1 MDNNNNKMNNN
12 KIEIEYDSS
21 SDSDNEAMKEN
32 YIELA
37 KGFNDLMEKMKT
49 KSNQTNAKITKD
61 ELEQMEDYY
70 ERQIQMRS
78 MHIQTLTIDNNELK
92 EKSSQEIDGLKK
104 RILGIRNKC
113 LVRKFQSRFWTL
125 MTVFSQLE
133 IWVPG
138 FSKFLVFRVIDPT
151 IYEIIWGHRMI
162 SGFSRLVMIGYLSHK
177 VSDNYDF
184 VEKVK
189 KLKNLLI

>member
-1 MDNNNNKMNNN
+1 MDNNNNNKMNN

-49 KSNQTNAKITKD
+49 KSKQTNAKITKD

-189 KLKNLLI
+189 KLKNLLT

>member
-1 MDNNNNKMNNN
+1 MDNNNNNKMNN

-37 KGFNDLMEKMKT
+37 KGFNDIMEKMKT
-49 KSNQTNAKITKD
+49 KSKQTNAKITKD

-138 FSKFLVFRVIDPT
+138 FSKFLVFRLIHPT
-151 IYEIIWGHRMI
+151 IYEIVWGHRMI
-162 SGFSRLVMIGYLSHK
+162 SGLSRLVMIGYLSHK
-177 VSDNYDF
+177 VSDNYDLL
-184 VEKVK
+184 EKVK
-189 KLKNLLI
+189 KLKNLLT

>member
-1 MDNNNNKMNNN
+1 MDNNNNNKMNN

-78 MHIQTLTIDNNELK
+78 MHIQTLTIDNKELK

-189 KLKNLLI
+189 KLKNLLT

>member
-1 MDNNNNKMNNN
+1 MDNNNNNKMNN

-189 KLKNLLI
+189 KLKNLLT

>member
-1 MDNNNNKMNNN
+1 MSNN

-21 SDSDNEAMKEN
+21 SDSDNEAMNEN

-49 KSNQTNAKITKD
+49 KSKLDDAKITKN
-61 ELEQMEDYY
+61 ELDQMEDYY

-78 MHIQTLTIDNNELK
+78 MHIQTLTIDNKELK

-133 IWVPG
+133 IWIPG
-138 FSKFLVFRVIDPT
+138 FSKFLVFRVIDPA

-162 SGFSRLVMIGYLSHK
+162 SGLSRLFMIGYLSHK
-177 VSDNYDF
+177 VSENYGL
-184 VEKVK
+184 VERVK
-189 KLKNLLI
+189 KFKNLLI

>member
-1 MDNNNNKMNNN
+1 MNNNN
-12 KIEIEYDSS
+12 KIEIEYDSN

-49 KSNQTNAKITKD
+49 KSKQTNAKITKD

-70 ERQIQMRS
+70 ERQIQMRA
-78 MHIQTLTIDNNELK
+78 MHIQTLTVDNKELK
-92 EKSSQEIDGLKK
+92 DKSSQEIDGLKK
-104 RILGIRNKC
+104 RIVGIRNKC

-133 IWVPG
+133 IWIPG
-138 FSKFLVFRVIDPT
+138 FSRFLVFRVVEPS

-162 SGFSRLVMIGYLSHK
+162 SGLSRLSMIGYLSYK
-177 VSDNYDF
+177 ISENYG
-184 VEKVK
+184 VAERVR
-189 KLKNLLI
+189 KLKNLFI

>member
-1 MDNNNNKMNNN
+1 MSNN
-12 KIEIEYDSS
+12 KIEIECDSS
-21 SDSDNEAMKEN
+21 SDSDNEAMNEN

-49 KSNQTNAKITKD
+49 KSKLTDAKITKN

-78 MHIQTLTIDNNELK
+78 MHIQTLTIDNKELK

-104 RILGIRNKC
+104 RILCIRNKC

-133 IWVPG
+133 IWIPG

-151 IYEIIWGHRMI
+151 IYEIIWGQRMI
-162 SGFSRLVMIGYLSHK
+162 SGLSRLVMIGYLSHK
-177 VSDNYDF
+177 VSDNYDL
-184 VEKVK
+184 VGRVK
-189 KLKNLLI
+189 KFKNLLI